1 VIKIKKILTALGM
14 PNINNK
20 LIAKD
25 IVIKS
30 NDIQYKEGILEYL
43 ETDKEIDYII
53 IFENLP
59 GNISTQDL
67 ISKIKE
73 INNEIKVIIYS
84 NNENKDN
91 NKIYYN
97 VYKIIYKIEDIKQI
111 EEFKENRKSRNN
123 NQNMKNNENNNK
135 DMKNNKNYNQKIK
148 INKGNYQDNINFHK
162 KPTYIQRS
170 LANKALDNDIDRNG
184 KVISIAGTT
193 GIGKSTFSI
202 LFAQNIKGNK
212 KLVID
217 FDVLNNSIHTIL
229 GINQYS
235 KEIQKK
241 IKENRKEELNFD
253 YINIK
258 DFITKTK
265 YGIDIISGMN
275 LIFGSDNQNSPTKI
289 RNIIKK
295 AKSEYDVVVIDT
307 SSYGLLDYTKEIFKV
322 SDNIVFISGANI
334 LEIKKTKKLL
344 KIYEE
349 EWGIER
355 RKIQIMFNKYTEESI
370 DTQVLRNIFNNYNV
384 LGKIKLRDYY
394 DFIINQRK
402 SGIKRINDEI
412 KIIEE
417 RLEQSNIRIKQIKN
431 RI

>member
-1 VIKIKKILTALGM
+1 M
-14 PNINNK
+14 PNIHNK
-20 LIAKD
+20 IIAKD

-53 IFENLP
+53 IFEKLP
-59 GNISTQDL
+59 GNIPTQDL

-91 NKIYYN
+91 NEIYYN

-135 DMKNNKNYNQKIK
+135 DMKN
-148 INKGNYQDNINFHK
+148 
-162 KPTYIQRS
+162 
-170 LANKALDNDIDRNG
+170 NG

-275 LIFGSDNQNSPTKI
+275 LIFGSDNQNSPTRI

-322 SDNIVFISGANI
+322 SDNIIFISGANI

-355 RKIQIMFNKYTEESI
+355 QKIQIMFNKYTEESI

>member
-1 VIKIKKILTALGM
+1 
-14 PNINNK
+14 
-20 LIAKD
+20 
-25 IVIKS
+25 
-30 NDIQYKEGILEYL
+30 
-43 ETDKEIDYII
+43 
-53 IFENLP
+53 
-59 GNISTQDL
+59 
-67 ISKIKE
+67 
-73 INNEIKVIIYS
+73 
-84 NNENKDN
+84 
-91 NKIYYN
+91 
-97 VYKIIYKIEDIKQI
+97 
-111 EEFKENRKSRNN
+111 
-123 NQNMKNNENNNK
+123 MKNNENNNK

-162 KPTYIQRS
+162 RPTYIQRS
-170 LANKALDNDIDRNG
+170 LANKALDNDINRNG

-202 LFAQNIKGNK
+202 LFA
-212 KLVID
+212 
-217 FDVLNNSIHTIL
+217 NNSIHTIL

-275 LIFGSDNQNSPTKI
+275 LIFGSDNQNSPTRI

-322 SDNIVFISGANI
+322 SDNIIFISGANI

>member
-1 VIKIKKILTALGM
+1 M
-14 PNINNK
+14 
-20 LIAKD
+20 
-25 IVIKS
+25 
-30 NDIQYKEGILEYL
+30 
-43 ETDKEIDYII
+43 
-53 IFENLP
+53 
-59 GNISTQDL
+59 
-67 ISKIKE
+67 
-73 INNEIKVIIYS
+73 
-84 NNENKDN
+84 
-91 NKIYYN
+91 
-97 VYKIIYKIEDIKQI
+97 
-111 EEFKENRKSRNN
+111 
-123 NQNMKNNENNNK
+123 
-135 DMKNNKNYNQKIK
+135 
-148 INKGNYQDNINFHK
+148 
-162 KPTYIQRS
+162 
-170 LANKALDNDIDRNG
+170 
-184 KVISIAGTT
+184 
-193 GIGKSTFSI
+193 
-202 LFAQNIKGNK
+202 
-212 KLVID
+212 VID

-235 KEIQKK
+235 KAIQKK

-258 DFITKTK
+258 DFITKTQ

-322 SDNIVFISGANI
+322 SDNIIFISGANI

-384 LGKIKLRDYY
+384 LGKIKCS
-394 DFIINQRK
+394 RK
-402 SGIKRINDEI
+402 NKIKGLLWFYNKSKKVRN
-412 KIIEE
+412 K
-417 RLEQSNIRIKQIKN
+417 KN
-431 RI
+431 KWWN